1 MDQETK
7 PQYFHCPT
15 CDLITLEEGCILG
28 PQDEQKRYQLH
39 QNTIENEGYVNN
51 FRTFLKKSGIDR
63 LQGVRRALDYGCG
76 PEPVLQV
83 LLERMGIQTD
93 IYDPYFFPEQD
104 FLQHRY
110 DLITCTEVLEHCK
123 SPLEVLQ
130 QLEALLAEGGV
141 LAVTTLFHTT
151 TDNFSKWWYRR
162 DSTHICFFS
171 PRTFAWL
178 DGKFGLK
185 VEFIDNHSVCV
196 LRKCPAKNCDRRDA
210 LFYEPAH

>member
-1 MDQETK
+1 MDQEMK
-7 PQYFHCPT
+7 PPYYHCST
-15 CDLITLEEGCILG
+15 CDLIALDEGYILG
-28 PQDEQKRYQLH
+28 PRDEQKRYQLH
-39 QNTIENEGYVNN
+39 QNTIENEGYVN
-51 FRTFLKKSGIDR
+51 TFTTFIEKSWIDR
-63 LQGVRRALDYGCG
+63 LQGVKRALDYGCG

-83 LLERMGIQTD
+83 LLSRMGIPTD

-123 SPLEVLQ
+123 SPLAVLR
-130 QLEALLAEGGV
+130 QLESLLAEGGV

-162 DSTHICFFS
+162 DPTHICFYS

-178 DGKFGLK
+178 ESNFSLK
-185 VEFIDNHSVCV
+185 VEFTDKHGICV
-196 LRKCPAKNCDRRDA
+196 LRKCTSKNCDRREA
-210 LFYEPAH
+210 L